1 MKMKLSLA
9 AAISLLAVA
18 CAAPRP
24 APVAV
29 EPVSTTTTTTTTTT
43 VSTAAA
49 VNPVGHYEFATTVQ
63 GQPVT
68 GAVHI
73 SGSPGAYTGQITNS
87 MTPPLSVTG
96 VTVDGREMVLT
107 GPTRDGTFTI
117 RLNFTDATNFTGTWA
132 MSGDSGSLTGRRVS

>member
-1 MKMKLSLA
+1 MMMKLSRA
-9 AAISLLAVA
+9 AAIALIAAA
-18 CAAPRP
+18 CAAPGAAP
-24 APVAV
+24 AEV
-29 EPVSTTTTTTTTTT
+29 EPVSATATATA
-43 VSTAAA
+43 STADA
-49 VNPVGHYEFATTVQ
+49 VNPVGHYEFTTTVQ
-63 GQPVT
+63 GQAVT

-107 GPTRDGTFTI
+107 GPTRDGTFTV
-117 RLNFTDATNFTGTWA
+117 RLTFTDATNFTGTWA